1 MTESSSS
8 EQDLTDV
15 MQNLC
20 NLRVSYQVLY
30 YSEEGSFETKTFEKA
45 RDALDFYILV
55 ADEQNPTLKCLI
67 NGSHGNFFY
76 SCTAPITLRSLTEIV
91 DKEDE
96 ISRGIENT
104 IRRALATRIIKDL
117 PFNSDAHGCI
127 I

>member
-8 EQDLTDV
+8 KQDLTEV
-15 MQNLC
+15 IASLE

-30 YSEEGSFETKTFEKA
+30 YSEEGLFETKASEKA
-45 RDALDFYILV
+45 QAALDFYISV

-67 NGSHGNFFY
+67 RGSYGNFFY
-76 SCTAPITLRSLTEIV
+76 SCAAPITLRSLSEIV

-96 ISRGIENT
+96 IPPQIENT
-104 IRRALATRIIKDL
+104 IRRALAIRIIKDL
-117 PFNSDAHGCI
+117 PFNSDSHGCI